1 MQQVLNAVTSVGA
14 EVTIEA
20 LRKAGPDLTTES
32 FLAAMESLDFN
43 DPVTGVHIK
52 MSADNH
58 RAGNDIILSKVTEGI
73 WEPVATLED

>member
-1 MQQVLNAVTSVGA
+1 MGRSVQRTVRLG
-14 EVTIEA
+14 
-20 LRKAGPDLTTES
+20 RKAGPDLTTES